1 MVDWMQCTVF
11 WCFEILFKWF
21 EFERNVLLLLNWF
34 FNQWR
39 TNCKLCLIWVW
50 FNFVNYES
58 WSSNAWG
65 DDIGIVT
72 VMSLPS
78 SWWRDQ
84 SIYTGFVSF
93 LLQLIFN
100 LMKVWMQVVLLVD
113 LELTVGLQFHL
124 AVCFVLRLVDCRRF
138 ICKQ

>member
-1 MVDWMQCTVF
+1 M
-11 WCFEILFKWF
+11 
-21 EFERNVLLLLNWF
+21 
-34 FNQWR
+34 
-39 TNCKLCLIWVW
+39 CLIWVW

-84 SIYTGFVSF
+84 SICTGFASF
-93 LLQLIFN
+93 ILQFVIWRYECTCN
-100 LMKVWMQVVLLVD
+100 IEISKVIVEMQVYS
-113 LELTVGLQFHL
+113 
-124 AVCFVLRLVDCRRF
+124 AVKL
-138 ICKQ
+138 IWN